1 MARKGLME
9 QDLKTLD
16 VTKLN
21 PLSPEVISR
30 QATINIGTIGH
41 VAHGKSTVVKA
52 ISGVQTVRFKNE
64 LERNITI
71 KLGYANA
78 KIYKCEDDAC
88 PRPMCYKAYGSSKED
103 SPLCDVPGFE
113 KARMKLMRH
122 VSFVDCPGH
131 DILMATMLNG
141 AAIMDGALL
150 LIAGNESCPQPQTSE
165 HLAAVEIMRLKHIII
180 LQNKIDLI
188 QESVAL
194 NQHDAIQKFIQGTI
208 ADGAPVIPIS
218 AQLKYNV
225 DVVCEMIIK
234 RIPIPSAPIPAHRTP
249 PHSTALYHTPP
260 HSIAGHHCGRRAGD
274 PHQRAAQVQRGR
286 GVRDDNQAHSHPLCP
301 YPRTLHPTA
310 LHHAAPHSTS
320 LHRTT
325 PQGTIADGAPV
336 IPISAQLK
344 YNVDVVCEMI
354 IKRIPIPDRDFVSP
368 PNMIV
373 IRSFDVNK
381 PGAEVDD
388 IKGGVAGGS
397 ILHGVLRVG
406 QKIEVRPGIVAK
418 DADGNIRCT
427 PIFSRII
434 SLFAEQNELQF
445 AVPGGLIGVGTTID
459 PTLTRADRLVGQVL
473 GEVGALPDV
482 FVELE
487 INFFLLRRLLGV
499 RTKGTEKQGKVAK
512 LTKGEVLMLNIG
524 SMSTGARV
532 VAVKNDLAK
541 LHLTSPVCT
550 KTGEKLALSRRV
562 EKHWRLIGWG
572 QIQAGVKLDVP
583 PPVDLPK

>member
-1 MARKGLME
+1 MCEGAVLGLWFLGLGFGWGRW
-9 QDLKTLD
+9 LK
-16 VTKLN
+16 
-21 PLSPEVISR
+21 EVL
-30 QATINIGTIGH
+30 GGG
-41 VAHGKSTVVKA
+41 V
-52 ISGVQTVRFKNE
+52 VQTVRFKNE

-78 KIYKCEDDAC
+78 KIYKCEDERC
-88 PRPMCYKAYGSSKED
+88 PRPMSFKAYGSGKED

-113 KARMKLMRH
+113 TARMKLLRH

-150 LIAGNESCPQPQTSE
+150 LIASNESCPQPQTSE

-188 QESVAL
+188 QESVAI
-194 NQHDAIQKFIQGTI
+194 NQHESIQKFIQGTI
-208 ADGAPVIPIS
+208 ADGAPVVPIS

-225 DVVCEMIIK
+225 DVVCEYIVNK
-234 RIPIPSAPIPAHRTP
+234 IPIP
-249 PHSTALYHTPP
+249 
-260 HSIAGHHCGRRAGD
+260 
-274 PHQRAAQVQRGR
+274 V
-286 GVRDDNQAHSHPLCP
+286 
-301 YPRTLHPTA
+301 
-310 LHHAAPHSTS
+310 
-320 LHRTT
+320 
-325 PQGTIADGAPV
+325 
-336 IPISAQLK
+336 
-344 YNVDVVCEMI
+344 
-354 IKRIPIPDRDFVSP
+354 RDFVAP

-397 ILHGVLRVG
+397 ILRGVLRVG
-406 QKIEVRPGIVAK
+406 QKIEVRPGITTK
-418 DADGNIRCT
+418 DENGGVKCT
-427 PIFSRII
+427 PIFSRIV
-434 SLFAEQNELQF
+434 SLFTEANELQF

-473 GEVGALPDV
+473 GEVGELPDV

-487 INFFLLRRLLGV
+487 VNFFLLRRLLGV
-499 RTKGTEKQGKVAK
+499 RTKGSEKQGKVSK
-512 LTKGEVLMLNIG
+512 LTKSEVLMLNIG

-532 VAVKNDLAK
+532 IAVKNDLAK
-541 LHLTSPVCT
+541 LQLTTPVCT
-550 KTGEKLALSRRV
+550 SKGEKVALSRRV

-572 QIQAGVKLDVP
+572 QIQAGVVIDIP
-583 PPVDLPK
+583 QAA